1 LRATSDSIP
10 CSTCLA
16 HSGKFRIRGAI
27 PADTFEQDLLCGV
40 SGDDVP
46 VAVDDNGRVR
56 QVRDAR
62 HGGDLAAGAR
72 HLVVRIA
79 ATSLIEQR
87 AQLEQIITLKP
98 LLTAAHTWVA

>member
-1 LRATSDSIP
+1 
-10 CSTCLA
+10 
-16 HSGKFRIRGAI
+16 
-27 PADTFEQDLLCGV
+27 
-40 SGDDVP
+40 
-46 VAVDDNGRVR
+46 
-56 QVRDAR
+56 VRDAR